1 MNTRPDLALFDLD
14 NTLLLGDSDYLW
26 GEYLVEHQIVNG
38 DYYHQENKRF
48 YEEYESGSLNIHEF
62 LAFSLKPLAE
72 NSLELLKDLHK
83 NFMLEKI
90 LPIIP
95 DSARE
100 LVENHREKNHTLL
113 IITATNRFVTAPIAA
128 ELGIENL
135 LATTP
140 EMINGQ
146 YTGKVSGVPCFQ
158 EGKVTQLN
166 TWLKANNTSLQQSWF
181 YSDSHNDLPLL
192 SKVTHPSVVN
202 PDKTL
207 EAYAEKYQWPIIR
220 LEMGT

>member
-1 MNTRPDLALFDLD
+1 MKTQSGLAIFDLD

-26 GEYLVEHQIVNG
+26 GEYLVEHQIVDG
-38 DYYHQENKRF
+38 DHYQQENKRF
-48 YEEYESGSLNIHEF
+48 YEEYKNGLLDIHEF
-62 LAFSLKPLAE
+62 LTFSLRPLTE
-72 NSLELLKDLHK
+72 NSLALLKDLHK

-95 DSARE
+95 NSARA
-100 LVENHREKNHTLL
+100 LIDNHREQNHTLL

-135 LATTP
+135 LATEP
-140 EMINGQ
+140 EMLKGQ
-146 YTGKVSGVPCFQ
+146 YTGKVRGVPCFQ

-166 TWLKANNTSLQQSWF
+166 TWLKENNTSLQQSWF

-192 SKVTHPSVVN
+192 LKVTNPVAVN

-207 EAYAEKYQWPIIR
+207 EAHAELCQWPIMR
-220 LEMGT
+220 LL

>member
-1 MNTRPDLALFDLD
+1 MNTQSNLAIFDLD

-26 GEYLVEHQIVNG
+26 GEYLVEHQIV
-38 DYYHQENKRF
+38 DRDHYQQENKRF
-48 YEEYESGSLNIHEF
+48 YEEYEKGLLDIHEF
-62 LAFSLKPLAE
+62 LAFSLRPLAE
-72 NSLELLKDLHK
+72 NDLALLKDLHK

-95 DSARE
+95 SSARI
-100 LVENHREKNHTLL
+100 LIDGHREQNHTLL

-135 LATTP
+135 LATEP
-140 EMINGQ
+140 EMLNGQ
-146 YTGKVSGVPCFQ
+146 YTGKLHGVPCFK
-158 EGKVTQLN
+158 EGKVIRLN
-166 TWLKANNTSLQQSWF
+166 SWLEKNNASLQQSWF

-192 SKVTHPSVVN
+192 LKVTNPIAVN

-207 EAYAEKYQWPIIR
+207 EAHAELCQWPIMR
-220 LEMGT
+220 LC